1 MFLIN
6 PVKLADTIIIMF
18 GGQNSFANDKFSCLN
33 DTICTLYTCIYI
45 TLYDGDEWKSSQLA
59 TRTSAQLSAA
69 YVPTSY
75 MDIKY

>member
-1 MFLIN
+1 M
-6 PVKLADTIIIMF
+6 DTIIIIF

-33 DTICTLYTCIYI
+33 DTIRTLYTRICII
-45 TLYDGDEWKSSQLA
+45 LYDGDEWKSSQLG

-75 MDIKY
+75 MAIKY